1 MEEMG
6 ADKTVGFNV
15 EEMAHTR
22 PPVTFSKL
30 NLERSAIFPPCGFFP
45 GGGGGAPL
53 PFLGNLGKGFRQ
65 SWVLYL
71 YSLEAVPSF
80 FFSSCSLLAM

>member
-6 ADKTVGFNV
+6 AGKTVGFNM
-15 EEMAHTR
+15 EEMTHIR
-22 PPVTFSKL
+22 PCLTFSKL
-30 NLERSAIFPPCGFFP
+30 NLERSAIFPPCVFFF
-45 GGGGGAPL
+45 GGGVPL

-71 YSLEAVPSF
+71 YS
-80 FFSSCSLLAM
+80 